1 MNSALSTTQLTAA
14 QGLASSAPARI
25 VAAVQQASTRAGVDF
40 SYLLKQASVESG
52 YNTNAKAST
61 SSATGLYQFTDSTW
75 LNMVQQ
81 HGAEVGLGQYASAI
95 KTRSDGSAYVSD
107 PATRQKILDLRKD
120 ADTSA
125 MMAAQLAQDNK
136 TTLQQQV
143 GGTIGG
149 TELYLAHFL
158 GAGGASKFLN
168 ALKKNPNQAADA
180 VVPDAA
186 DANDAVFYDGNGK
199 ALSLGQVYDRFAKK
213 FDGMGGASADKY
225 AGSTTLGTV
234 QTADSTSQ
242 PWDMVRGASSS
253 KMPLSTY
260 TIMML
265 NALAAPTEDEDQDN
279 KDGYS
284 QQEQRMTTN
293 RAPNMAAAY
302 MASA

>member
-1 MNSALSTTQLTAA
+1 MSPTPPP
-14 QGLASSAPARI
+14 GKR
-25 VAAVQQASTRAGVDF
+25 F
-40 SYLLKQASVESG
+40 SY
-52 YNTNAKAST
+52 
-61 SSATGLYQFTDSTW
+61 
-75 LNMVQQ
+75 
-81 HGAEVGLGQYASAI
+81 
-95 KTRSDGSAYVSD
+95 
-107 PATRQKILDLRKD
+107 LRKD
-120 ADTSA
+120 AGTSA

-143 GGTIGG
+143 GGSIGS

-168 ALKKNPNQAADA
+168 ALKKNPNQSADA

-186 DANDAVFYDGNGK
+186 DANDAVFYDDNGK
-199 ALSLGQVYDRFAKK
+199 ALSLGQVYDHFAKK
-213 FDGMGGASADKY
+213 FDGATSDKY

-234 QTADSTSQ
+234 QTADSSSQ

-265 NALAAPTEDEDQDN
+265 NALAAPTDDDDQE
-279 KDGYS
+279 KQDGYD
-284 QQEQRMTTN
+284 QQQDRMTTN

-302 MASA
+302 MVNA

>member
-1 MNSALSTTQLTAA
+1 MNTALSTTQLTAA

-52 YNTNAKAST
+52 YNVNAKAST

-95 KTRSDGSAYVSD
+95 KTRSDGTAYVAD

-120 ADTSA
+120 ANTSA

-186 DANDAVFYDGNGK
+186 DANDAVFYDDNGK
-199 ALSLGQVYDRFAKK
+199 ALSLGQVYDHFARK
-213 FDGMGGASADKY
+213 FDGTGATSTDKY

-234 QTADSTSQ
+234 QAADNTSQ
-242 PWDMVRGASSS
+242 PWDMVRGGSSS

-265 NALAAPTEDEDQDN
+265 NALAAPTDDDDQD

>member
-1 MNSALSTTQLTAA
+1 MNTALSTTQLTAA
-14 QGLASSAPARI
+14 QGFGTSAPARI
-25 VAAVQQASTRAGVDF
+25 VAAVQQASNRAGVDF
-40 SYLLKQASVESG
+40 SYLMKQASVESG
-52 YNTNAKAST
+52 YNVNAKAST

-81 HGAEVGLGQYASAI
+81 HGSEVGLGQYASAI
-95 KTRSDGSAYVSD
+95 KTRSDGSLYVAD
-107 PATRQKILDLRKD
+107 AATRQKILDLRKD
-120 ADTSA
+120 AGTSA

-143 GGTIGG
+143 GGSIGS

-168 ALKKNPNQAADA
+168 ALKKNPNQSADA

-186 DANDAVFYDGNGK
+186 DANDAVFYDDNGK
-199 ALSLGQVYDRFAKK
+199 ALSLGQVYDHFAKK
-213 FDGMGGASADKY
+213 FDGATSDKY

-234 QTADSTSQ
+234 QTADSSSQ

-265 NALAAPTEDEDQDN
+265 NALAAPTDDDDQE
-279 KDGYS
+279 KQDGYD
-284 QQEQRMTTN
+284 QQQDRMTTN

-302 MASA
+302 MVNA

>member
-25 VAAVQQASTRAGVDF
+25 VAAVQQASTKAGVDF

-52 YNTNAKAST
+52 YDTNAKAST

-120 ADTSA
+120 PTTSA

-186 DANDAVFYDGNGK
+186 DANDAVFYDNNGK

-213 FDGMGGASADKY
+213 FDGTGGTSADKY

-234 QTADSTSQ
+234 QAADSTSQ
-242 PWDMVRGASSS
+242 PWDMARGASSS

-265 NALAAPTEDEDQDN
+265 NALAAPTEDDDQDN

-284 QQEQRMTTN
+284 QQEQRMTLN